1 MFNLKAFSLLV
12 VALCFGVGAAV
23 FANDWLQRQASAQVA
38 EAIIERQPVLVA
50 ARTIEFGHTLEELD
64 IRVVEWPVDLLPEG
78 VLGDRETA
86 LGRVAGQ
93 KLLAGEPLLAERLV
107 DELPGSELSSM
118 IAPSKRAITV
128 RVNDV
133 AGVAG
138 FLLPGNRVDVLGT
151 RKVNGRANTRTVLQ
165 NVKVLAVDQRARRDA
180 DGPVVVRAV
189 TLEAGVDESITLVR
203 ATEEGTVQLA
213 LRNPEDLAMRDDTEL
228 PAKVVR
234 APRPAAPTVRII
246 RGTSVNRQ
254 AVQN

>member
-1 MFNLKAFSLLV
+1 MFNFKAFSLLV
-12 VALCFGVGAAV
+12 AALCFGVGAAFV
-23 FANDWLQRQASAQVA
+23 ANDWLQRQASAQVT
-38 EAIIERQPVLVA
+38 EAVIERQPVLVA
-50 ARTIEFGHTLEELD
+50 ARAIGFGHRLEEAD

-78 VLGDRETA
+78 VLGDREAA
-86 LGRVAGQ
+86 LGQMAAQ

-107 DELPGSELSSM
+107 DELPGSALSAL
-118 IAPSKRAITV
+118 IAPNKRAITV

-151 RKVNGRANTRTVLQ
+151 RKANGRANTRTVLQ
-165 NVKVLAVDQRARRDA
+165 NVKVLAVDQRASRDA
-180 DGPVVVRAV
+180 DEPVVVRAV
-189 TLEAGVDESITLVR
+189 TLEAGVDESITLVK

-213 LRNPEDLAMRDDTEL
+213 LRNPEDLAMRASEEL
-228 PAKVVR
+228 PAKAVR
-234 APRPAAPTVRII
+234 ARAPAPTVRII